1 MSGVDPFENRMR
13 SMLAGVSPAAR
24 ALLARG
30 ADRAIL
36 TAVSKPSVTLPAT
49 ATGEASPS
57 SHASTSAPTP
67 PAREPEGVRDAFFQ
81 PIFPFICRARMP
93 GREPGRI
100 PWPDCE
106 RIWTWIA
113 RDLGRSELETAE
125 RNAPALALNSG
136 LRDTLLGRAYEAAS
150 AVESSN
156 AGRRRL
162 AMQIG
167 SEDGYMILI
176 DILAAFAHSNWV
188 SEAIATL
195 PPGLT
200 REQIDRR
207 PSLLSAIS
215 AAVREHRADGAWL
228 YSAALTRLDNPG
240 SLARI
245 AVLLANTDRDEEL
258 AINPHG
264 PAIDILLSEI
274 EIEVERLHALHAAR
288 APVPA
293 IERSVMRYRQLVREL
308 SAEVDLRQNTRWSR
322 RLSAAKV
329 SASAQLEQEVTR
341 ADGLTRQILRTRLV
355 TGDIPIL
362 DADILDD
369 AERALRVLNIATNA
383 GDVLSLNALVASA
396 RRDIDKAFEALIDPL
411 INALRTSQG
420 EERAHH
426 LARCDGAIRLA
437 GIHYGAEFEAILQ
450 RSRNVAISGRA
461 RVLAGG

>member
-30 ADRAIL
+30 ADRAM
-36 TAVSKPSVTLPAT
+36 AGQDPAT
-49 ATGEASPS
+49 SVPRPTMGDDS
-57 SHASTSAPTP
+57 PTP
-67 PAREPEGVRDAFFQ
+67 RTATSVPPHPAKEPESVRDAFFQ

-106 RIWTWIA
+106 RIWTWIV
-113 RDLGRSELETAE
+113 RDLGHAEVETAE
-125 RNAPALALNSG
+125 RGSPALAANSG
-136 LRDTLLGRAYEAAS
+136 LRETLLGRAYEAAS
-150 AVESSN
+150 GVESSTV
-156 AGRRRL
+156 GRRRL
-162 AMQIG
+162 ATQIG
-167 SEDGYMILI
+167 SDDGYAILA
-176 DILAAFAHSNWV
+176 DILAAFSHAGWV
-188 SEAIATL
+188 ADAIANL

-207 PSLLSAIS
+207 PGVLSAIS
-215 AAVREHRADGAWL
+215 AAIREHKTEGAWL
-228 YSAALTRLDNPG
+228 YSAALTRLDSPG

-245 AVLLANTDRDEEL
+245 AVLLANTERDEEL
-258 AINPHG
+258 ALNPHG

-274 EIEVERLHALHAAR
+274 EIEVERLHALRSAR

-293 IERSVMRYRQLVREL
+293 IERSALRYRQLVREL

-341 ADGLTRQILRTRLV
+341 ADGLTRQVLRTRLV
-355 TGDIPIL
+355 SGDIPIL

-369 AERALRVLNIATNA
+369 AERALQVLNIATTA

-396 RRDIDKAFEALIDPL
+396 RRDIDRAFEALIDPL
-411 INALRTSQG
+411 INALRTAQG
-420 EERAHH
+420 EERELH
-426 LARCDGAIRLA
+426 LTRCDGAIRLA
-437 GIHYGAEFEAILQ
+437 GIHYGPEFEAILQ

-461 RVLAGG
+461 KAPAGG

>member
-30 ADRAIL
+30 ADRTMAGTPDAPVARPL
-36 TAVSKPSVTLPAT
+36 AS
-49 ATGEASPS
+49 ATGDPPPS
-57 SHASTSAPTP
+57 RTAIPAQLQ
-67 PAREPEGVRDAFFQ
+67 PAREPESLRDAFFQ
-81 PIFPFICRARMP
+81 PIFPFICRGRMP

-113 RDLGRSELETAE
+113 RDLAPAEVDSAE
-125 RNAPALALNSG
+125 RSGAVAALDGG
-136 LRDTLLGRAYEAAS
+136 LRDLLLGRAYEAAAGVETS
-150 AVESSN
+150 AT
-156 AGRRRL
+156 GRRRL

-167 SEDGYMILI
+167 SDDGFTILA
-176 DILAAFAHSNWV
+176 DILAGFSHASWISAALANLS
-188 SEAIATL
+188 
-195 PPGLT
+195 PGVT

-207 PSLLSAIS
+207 PSILSPLSA
-215 AAVREHRADGAWL
+215 ALREHKTEGAWL
-228 YSAALTRLDNPG
+228 YSATLTRLENPG
-240 SLARI
+240 ALARI

-274 EIEVERLHALHAAR
+274 EIEVERLHVLRAAR

-293 IERSVMRYRQLVREL
+293 LERSVNRYRQFVRDL
-308 SAEVDLRQNTRWSR
+308 ASEVDLRQNTRWSR

-329 SASAQLEQEVTR
+329 SASAQLEQEVAR
-341 ADGLTRQILRTRLV
+341 ADGLTRQVLRTRLV
-355 TGDIPIL
+355 TGDIPVL
-362 DADILDD
+362 DADVLDD
-369 AERALRVLNIATNA
+369 AERALRVLNVATTA

-396 RRDIDKAFEALIDPL
+396 RRDIDRAFEALIDPL
-411 INALRTSQG
+411 INALRTAQG
-420 EERAHH
+420 EEKDKH

-437 GIHYGAEFEAILQ
+437 GIHYGPEFEAILQ
-450 RSRNVAISGRA
+450 RSRNVALSGRA
-461 RVLAGG
+461 KVPLGA